1 MYGNPFIMF
10 LVRYT
15 PKQMFNTCPCVA
27 LKLARVLDVSVEE
40 LWGYI
45 IEE

>member
-1 MYGNPFIMF
+1 MVQIFTKNSRRRTKIC
-10 LVRYT
+10 LQT
-15 PKQMFNTCPCVA
+15 
-27 LKLARVLDVSVEE
+27 LDVSVEE